1 MIKTCIFDF
10 DGTLVDSMPTFV
22 ASVTD
27 ILDRLKIEYEKEQ
40 LVCDITPLG
49 ADGTAQYLIDMG
61 IDMTKEELL
70 SVMRN
75 YSMGAYINTIPEKHG
90 ARELLSKLSARG
102 IGIYMLTAN
111 SHIQI
116 DPCLKRLSMFDFFGH
131 IWSCDDLELKKTDTR
146 IYDVTAGLIGVEKDE
161 ILFFDDNPDA
171 IKTAREAGLHTCA
184 VYDSSSDD
192 YIDVLKQNAEIYLYD
207 LADFSMEEMLK

>member
-27 ILDRLKIEYEKEQ
+27 ILDRLDIRYEKEQ

-70 SVMRN
+70 SVMRS
-75 YSMGAYINTIPEKHG
+75 YSMGAYVNSIPEKEG
-90 ARELLSKLSARG
+90 AASLLASLAERG
-102 IGIYMLTAN
+102 IKIYMLTAN

-116 DPCLKRLSMFDFFGH
+116 DPCLKRLSLYDHFEK
-131 IWSCDDLELKKTDTR
+131 IWSCDDLDLKKTDTK
-146 IYDVTAGLIGVEKDE
+146 IYDAVCEMIGAKKDE
-161 ILFFDDNPDA
+161 VLFFDDNPDA
-171 IKTAREAGLHTCA
+171 IKTAKAAGLSTCA

-192 YIDVLKQNAEIYLYD
+192 YIDVLKESADIYLD
-207 LADFSMEEMLK
+207 KLSDFSMEVLL